1 MTYRAPINDMLLA
14 LNHGAGLQ
22 AAVKA
27 GHYGDFDSDITAA
40 VLEEAGRFATDVLA
54 PLNRIGDENGIKLA
68 NDKVTT
74 APGWPDAYQRWTA
87 AGWNAVSG
95 SEAFGGQGL
104 PLAINAACT
113 EIWSASNIA
122 FGLCPLLTLSAI
134 EALDAHGSEDLKK
147 IYLEKL
153 VSGEWTGTMQLTEP
167 QAGSDVGALR
177 TRAERAAD
185 GSYRITGTKIFI
197 TYGDHD
203 MTDNIVHFVLARLP
217 DAPAGTKGIS
227 LFLIPKFLVNADG
240 SLGARNDIYPSGVEH
255 KLGMHASPTCTMT
268 MGDKGG
274 AIGYLV
280 GEENRGM
287 LCMFTMMNQARLGV
301 GLEGVGIADRAYQQ
315 ALAFAQE
322 RRQGRAIGKTGDG
335 TDAIIVHPDV
345 KRMLMQMRALTAAA
359 RTICYATAVAFDVSV
374 RATDAKVRSDAA
386 ARGALLTPIAKAF
399 STDIGNE
406 VTSLGVQI
414 HGGMG
419 FIEET
424 GAAQHYRDAR
434 ITAIYEGTNGIQ
446 SIDLVTRKLRAQ
458 GGASVW
464 ALLDELSDIVKRV
477 EASNDPAFGT
487 TGAKLRDALG
497 SLERSSRWLLER
509 IASAPNDALAGATP
523 YLRLFGST
531 LGGCKLAEEALAART
546 LGRGFG
552 RSAALCHA
560 GALLCREHFG
570 AGRLAGAHGDGQ
582 RQFGHRRRR
591 GFAGLTRCGGLAANP
606 RQLAASV
613 FTRAASAC
621 RFGAARGLERT
632 VEINHSECMFFARLR
647 ADSMLGQQ
655 RPSSNWRRGAI
666 AR

>member
-1 MTYRAPINDMLLA
+1 MTYRAPISDILLA

-27 GHYGDFDSDITAA
+27 GHYGDFDGDITAA
-40 VLEEAGRFATDVLA
+40 VLEEAGKFAGDVLA
-54 PLNRIGDENGIKLA
+54 PLNRVGDEHGIKLA
-68 NDKVTT
+68 DDKVTT
-74 APGWPDAYQRWTA
+74 APGWPDAYQRWIA

-95 SEAFGGQGL
+95 PEAFGGQGL
-104 PLAINAACT
+104 PMAINAACT

-134 EALDAHGSEDLKK
+134 EALDAHGSEELKK

-177 TRAERAAD
+177 TRAERADD
-185 GSYRITGTKIFI
+185 GTYRIKGTKIFI

-227 LFLIPKFLVNADG
+227 LFLIPKFMVNPDG

-274 AIGYLV
+274 AIGYLI

-322 RRQGRAIGKTGDG
+322 RRQGRAVGRQGDG
-335 TDAIIVHPDV
+335 LDPIIVHPDV
-345 KRMLMQMRALTAAA
+345 KRMLLQMRSMTAAA
-359 RTICYATAVAFDVSV
+359 RSICYATAVALDVSV
-374 RATDAKVRSDAA
+374 RAKDPKVRSDAA

-406 VTSLGVQI
+406 VSYLGVQV

-434 ITAIYEGTNGIQ
+434 ITTIYEGTNGIQ
-446 SIDLVTRKLRAQ
+446 SIDLVTRKLAAN

-464 ALLDELSDIVKRV
+464 ALLDELSGIVKQV

-487 TGAKLRDALG
+487 TGTKLRDALG
-497 SLERSSRWLLER
+497 SLERASKWLLER
-509 IASAPNDALAGATP
+509 VASAPNDALAGATP

-531 LGGCKLAEEALAART
+531 LGGCMLAGEALAAKSN
-546 LGRGFG
+546 GE
-552 RSAALCHA
+552 A
-560 GALLCREHFG
+560 G
-570 AGRLAGAHGDGQ
+570 GDPQ
-582 RQFGHRRRR
+582 RYVTVARF
-591 GFAGLTRCGGLAANP
+591 FAENITV
-606 RQLAASV
+606 QAAS
-613 FTRAASAC
+613 
-621 RFGAARGLERT
+621 LERT
-632 VEINHSECMFFARLR
+632 VTDS
-647 ADSMLGQQ
+647 ADAVNGADAVLLG
-655 RPSSNWRRGAI
+655 
-666 AR
+666 

>member
-27 GHYGDFDSDITAA
+27 GYYGDFDADIAAA
-40 VLEEAGRFATDVLA
+40 VLEEAGRFASDVLA
-54 PLNRIGDENGIKLA
+54 PLNRVGDEHGIKL
-68 NDKVTT
+68 DGGKVTT
-74 APGWPDAYQRWTA
+74 APGWPEAYRRWTE

-95 SEAFGGQGL
+95 PEAFGGQGL

-134 EALDAHGSEDLKK
+134 EALEAHGSDELKK
-147 IYLEKL
+147 TYLEKL
-153 VSGEWTGTMQLTEP
+153 VSGEWPGTMQLTEP

-177 TRAERAAD
+177 TRAERASD
-185 GSYRITGTKIFI
+185 GTYRIRGSKIFI

-203 MTDNIVHFVLARLP
+203 MSDNIVHFVLARLP
-217 DAPAGTKGIS
+217 DAPAGTRGIS
-227 LFLIPKFLVNADG
+227 LFLIPKFLVNSDG
-240 SLGARNDIYPSGVEH
+240 SLGARNDIYASGIEH
-255 KLGMHASPTCTMT
+255 KLGMHAAPTCTMT
-268 MGDKGG
+268 MGDQDG
-274 AIGYLV
+274 AIGYLI

-287 LCMFTMMNQARLGV
+287 HCMFTMMNQARLGV

-322 RRQGRAIGKTGDG
+322 RRQGRAIGKTGEGSDP
-335 TDAIIVHPDV
+335 IIVHPDV

-359 RTICYATAVAFDVSV
+359 RTICYATAVALDVSV
-374 RATDAKVRSDAA
+374 RAKDAGTRAAAA

-406 VTSLGVQI
+406 VASLGVQI

-434 ITAIYEGTNGIQ
+434 ITPIYEGTNGIQ
-446 SIDLVTRKLRAQ
+446 SIDLVTRKLATN
-458 GGASVW
+458 GGESVW
-464 ALLDELSDIVKRV
+464 ALLDELTGIVKQV

-487 TGAKLRDALG
+487 TGPKLRDALT
-497 SLERSSRWLLER
+497 SLDRTSRWLIER
-509 IASAPNDALAGATP
+509 VTSSPNEALAGATP

-531 LGGCKLAEEALAART
+531 LGGCLLASEALAARDSSEGDPQRYVT
-546 LGRGFG
+546 L
-552 RSAALCHA
+552 
-560 GALLCREHFG
+560 
-570 AGRLAGAHGDGQ
+570 
-582 RQFGHRRRR
+582 
-591 GFAGLTRCGGLAANP
+591 
-606 RQLAASV
+606 
-613 FTRAASAC
+613 
-621 RFGAARGLERT
+621 AR
-632 VEINHSECMFFARLR
+632 FFAENISVQAPALEQTVIDS
-647 ADSMLGQQ
+647 ADAVNNADAVLLG
-655 RPSSNWRRGAI
+655 
-666 AR
+666 

>member
-27 GHYGDFDSDITAA
+27 GHYGDFDGDIAAA

-54 PLNRIGDENGIKLA
+54 PLNRVGDEHGIRLE
-68 NDKVTT
+68 DTSVIT
-74 APGWPDAYQRWTA
+74 APGWPDAYKRWTA

-104 PLAINAACT
+104 PLAINAVCT

-134 EALDAHGSEDLKK
+134 EALDAHGSEELKK

-153 VSGEWTGTMQLTEP
+153 ISGDWPGTMQLTEP

-177 TRAERAAD
+177 TRAERSSD
-185 GSYRITGTKIFI
+185 GTYRVKGTKIFI

-203 MTDNIVHFVLARLP
+203 MSDNIVHFVLARLP
-217 DAPAGTKGIS
+217 DAPAGTRGIS

-240 SLGARNDIYPSGVEH
+240 SLGARNDIYVSGIEH
-255 KLGMHASPTCTMT
+255 KLGMHAAPTCTMT
-268 MGDKGG
+268 MGDNGG

-287 LCMFTMMNQARLGV
+287 QCMFTMMNQARLGV

-322 RRQGRAIGKTGDG
+322 RRQGRAVGKPGSESDP
-335 TDAIIVHPDV
+335 IIVHPDV

-359 RTICYATAVAFDVSV
+359 RTICYATAVALDVSMRAKGTSV
-374 RATDAKVRSDAA
+374 RAAAA

-434 ITAIYEGTNGIQ
+434 ITPIYEGTNGIQ
-446 SIDLVTRKLRAQ
+446 SIDLVTRKL
-458 GGASVW
+458 
-464 ALLDELSDIVKRV
+464 
-477 EASNDPAFGT
+477 
-487 TGAKLRDALG
+487 
-497 SLERSSRWLLER
+497 
-509 IASAPNDALAGATP
+509 
-523 YLRLFGST
+523 
-531 LGGCKLAEEALAART
+531 
-546 LGRGFG
+546 
-552 RSAALCHA
+552 
-560 GALLCREHFG
+560 
-570 AGRLAGAHGDGQ
+570 
-582 RQFGHRRRR
+582 
-591 GFAGLTRCGGLAANP
+591 AANGGE
-606 RQLAASV
+606 
-613 FTRAASAC
+613 
-621 RFGAARGLERT
+621 FGLGPAR
-632 VEINHSECMFFARLR
+632 
-647 ADSMLGQQ
+647 
-655 RPSSNWRRGAI
+655 
-666 AR
+666 

>member
-14 LNHGAGLQ
+14 LNHGADLE

-27 GHYGDFDSDITAA
+27 GHYGDFDADITAA
-40 VLEEAGRFATDVLA
+40 VLEEAGKFASDVLA
-54 PLNRIGDENGIKLA
+54 PLNRVGDEHGIKLEA
-68 NDKVTT
+68 DKVTT
-74 APGWPDAYQRWTA
+74 APGWPDAYQRWIA

-95 SEAFGGQGL
+95 PETFGGQGL

-134 EALDAHGSEDLKK
+134 EALDAHGNEALKK

-177 TRAERAAD
+177 TRADRAAD
-185 GSYRITGTKIFI
+185 GSYRVKGTKIFI

-240 SLGARNDIYPSGVEH
+240 SLGERNDIYVSGVEH

-268 MGDKGG
+268 MGDRGG
-274 AIGYLV
+274 AIGYLI
-280 GEENRGM
+280 GEENKGM
-287 LCMFTMMNQARLGV
+287 QCMFTMMNQARLGV

-315 ALAFAQE
+315 ALGFAQG
-322 RRQGRAIGKTGDG
+322 RRQGRAIGNSGGDP
-335 TDAIIVHPDV
+335 DPIIVHPDV
-345 KRMLMQMRALTAAA
+345 KRMLMQMRASTAAA
-359 RTICYATAVAFDVSV
+359 RTICYATAVALDISV
-374 RATDAKVRSDAA
+374 RAKDAKVRTDAA

-406 VTSLGVQI
+406 VTYLGVQI

-424 GAAQHYRDAR
+424 GAAQHLRDAR
-434 ITAIYEGTNGIQ
+434 ITPIYEGTNGIQ
-446 SIDLVTRKLRAQ
+446 AIDLVTRKLAAD

-464 ALLDELSDIVKRV
+464 TLLDELSAIVRQV

-497 SLERSSRWLLER
+497 SLDRASRWLLQR
-509 IASAPNDALAGATP
+509 VTSAPNDALAGATP

-531 LGGCKLAEEALAART
+531 LGGCLLAGEALAAR
-546 LGRGFG
+546 
-552 RSAALCHA
+552 AD
-560 GALLCREHFG
+560 
-570 AGRLAGAHGDGQ
+570 GDGE
-582 RQFGHRRRR
+582 RYV
-591 GFAGLTRCGGLAANP
+591 ALA
-606 RQLAASV
+606 R
-613 FTRAASAC
+613 
-621 RFGAARGLERT
+621 
-632 VEINHSECMFFARLR
+632 FFAENISVQAVSLEKTVTDSAEAVNG
-647 ADSMLGQQ
+647 ADAVLL
-655 RPSSNWRRGAI
+655 A
-666 AR
+666 

>member
-1 MTYRAPINDMLLA
+1 MTYRAPINDMLLS
-14 LNHGAGLQ
+14 LNHGAGLK

-27 GHYGDFDSDITAA
+27 GHYGDFDADITTA

-54 PLNRIGDENGIKLA
+54 PLNRVGDEHGIKLEA
-68 NDKVTT
+68 DKVTT
-74 APGWPDAYQRWTA
+74 APGWPDAYRRWTA

-95 SEAFGGQGL
+95 PEAFGGQGL

-134 EALDAHGSEDLKK
+134 EALDAHGSDELKK

-177 TRAERAAD
+177 TRAERAPD
-185 GSYRITGTKIFI
+185 GSYRIKGTKIFI

-217 DAPAGTKGIS
+217 DSPAGTKGIS

-274 AIGYLV
+274 AIGHLI

-287 LCMFTMMNQARLGV
+287 QCMFTMMNQARLGV

-322 RRQGRAIGKTGDG
+322 RRQGRAVGKAENGSDP
-335 TDAIIVHPDV
+335 IIVHPDV

-359 RTICYATAVAFDVSV
+359 RTICYATAVALDVSV
-374 RATDAKVRSDAA
+374 RATDARTRGLAA
-386 ARGALLTPIAKAF
+386 ARGTLLTPIAKAF

-434 ITAIYEGTNGIQ
+434 ITPIYEGTNGIQ
-446 SIDLVTRKLRAQ
+446 AIDLVTRKLAAN
-458 GGASVW
+458 GGEQVW
-464 ALLDELSDIVKRV
+464 ALLDELSGIVKRV
-477 EASNDPAFGT
+477 ETSNDPAFGT
-487 TGAKLRDALG
+487 SGAKLRDALA
-497 SLERSSRWLLER
+497 SLERTSRWLLER
-509 IASAPNDALAGATP
+509 VASAPNDALAGATP

-531 LGGCKLAEEALAART
+531 LGGCMLADEALAAGDLGEASGDPERYVT
-546 LGRGFG
+546 LARFFAENI
-552 RSAALCHA
+552 SVQAAALEKTVIDSA
-560 GALLCREHFG
+560 EAVNGADAVLL
-570 AGRLAGAHGDGQ
+570 A
-582 RQFGHRRRR
+582 
-591 GFAGLTRCGGLAANP
+591 
-606 RQLAASV
+606 
-613 FTRAASAC
+613 
-621 RFGAARGLERT
+621 
-632 VEINHSECMFFARLR
+632 
-647 ADSMLGQQ
+647 
-655 RPSSNWRRGAI
+655 
-666 AR
+666 

>member
-14 LNHGAGLQ
+14 LNHGAGLL

-27 GHYGDFDSDITAA
+27 GHYGDFDADITAA
-40 VLEEAGRFATDVLA
+40 VLEEAGRFASDVLA
-54 PLNRIGDENGIKLA
+54 PLNRVGDEHGITLDA
-68 NDKVTT
+68 GRVTT
-74 APGWPDAYQRWTA
+74 APGWPDAYRRWA
-87 AGWNAVSG
+87 EGGWNAVSG
-95 SEAFGGQGL
+95 PEAFGGQGL

-134 EALDAHGSEDLKK
+134 EALDAHGNDALKK
-147 IYLEKL
+147 TYLEKL

-177 TRAERAAD
+177 TRAERAPD
-185 GSYRITGTKIFI
+185 GSYRISGTKIFI

-217 DAPAGTKGIS
+217 DAPPGTKGIS

-240 SLGARNDIYPSGVEH
+240 SLGARNDIYASGVEH

-274 AIGYLV
+274 AIGYLI

-287 LCMFTMMNQARLGV
+287 QCMFTMMNQARLGV

-322 RRQGRAIGKTGDG
+322 RRQGRAIGKASENSNGG
-335 TDAIIVHPDV
+335 SEPIIVHPDV

-359 RTICYATAVAFDVSV
+359 RTICYATAVALDVSV
-374 RATDAKVRSDAA
+374 RGKDAKTRGEAA

-406 VTSLGVQI
+406 VTSLGVQV

-446 SIDLVTRKLRAQ
+446 SIDLVTRKLVAN

-464 ALLDELSDIVKRV
+464 ALLDELSTIVGKV

-497 SLERSSRWLLER
+497 ALTRTSRWLLER
-509 IASAPNDALAGATP
+509 VTSAPNDVLAGATP
-523 YLRLFGST
+523 YLRLFGAT
-531 LGGCKLAEEALAART
+531 LGGCMLATEALAARD
-546 LGRGFG
+546 LG
-552 RSAALCHA
+552 
-560 GALLCREHFG
+560 EG
-570 AGRLAGAHGDGQ
+570 AGDPQRYVTLA
-582 RQFGHRRRR
+582 RF
-591 GFAGLTRCGGLAANP
+591 FAENI
-606 RQLAASV
+606 SV
-613 FTRAASAC
+613 QATS
-621 RFGAARGLERT
+621 LERT
-632 VEINHSECMFFARLR
+632 VMDSAEAVNK
-647 ADSMLGQQ
+647 ADAVLLG
-655 RPSSNWRRGAI
+655 
-666 AR
+666 

>member
-27 GHYGDFDSDITAA
+27 GHYGDFDSDIAAA

-54 PLNRIGDENGIKLA
+54 PLNRIGDQNGIKLE
-68 NDKVTT
+68 NGQVTT
-74 APGWPDAYQRWTA
+74 APGWPDAYRRWTE

-113 EIWSASNIA
+113 EIWSASNMA

-134 EALDAHGSEDLKK
+134 EALDAHGSAELKK

-153 VSGEWTGTMQLTEP
+153 ISGAWTGTMQLTEP

-177 TRAERAAD
+177 SRAERAPD
-185 GSYRITGTKIFI
+185 GSYRLSGTKIFI

-227 LFLIPKFLVNADG
+227 LFLVPKFLVNADG
-240 SLGARNDIYPSGVEH
+240 SLGARNDIYPSGIEH
-255 KLGMHASPTCTMT
+255 KLGIHASPTCTMT

-274 AIGYLV
+274 AVGYLI

-287 LCMFTMMNQARLGV
+287 LCMFTMMNQARLSV

-322 RRQGRAIGKTGDG
+322 RRQGRAVGTADG
-335 TDAIIVHPDV
+335 AGGGMDPIIVHPDI

-359 RTICYATAVAFDVSV
+359 RTICYATAVALDISM
-374 RATDAKVRSDAA
+374 RAADSRTRTAAA

-399 STDIGNE
+399 SSDIGNE
-406 VTSLGVQI
+406 VTALGVQV

-434 ITAIYEGTNGIQ
+434 ITTIYEGTNGIQ
-446 SIDLVTRKLRAQ
+446 SIDLVTRKLAAN
-458 GGASVW
+458 GGAAVW
-464 ALLDELSDIVKRV
+464 TLLGELTEIVIRV
-477 EASNDPAFGT
+477 ETSNDPAFGA
-487 TGAKLRDALG
+487 TGAKLRDALQA
-497 SLERSSRWLLER
+497 LDRTSRWLLER
-509 IASAPNDALAGATP
+509 VTSAPNEALAGATP

-531 LGGCKLAEEALAART
+531 LGGCMLAGEALAARD
-546 LGRGFG
+546 LG
-552 RSAALCHA
+552 
-560 GALLCREHFG
+560 EG
-570 AGRLAGAHGDGQ
+570 AGDPERYVTLA
-582 RQFGHRRRR
+582 RF
-591 GFAGLTRCGGLAANP
+591 FAENITVQAA
-606 RQLAASV
+606 A
-613 FTRAASAC
+613 
-621 RFGAARGLERT
+621 LERT
-632 VEINHSECMFFARLR
+632 VMDSAAAVNG
-647 ADSMLGQQ
+647 ADAVLL
-655 RPSSNWRRGAI
+655 A
-666 AR
+666 